1 MNDQNPVHTPIP
13 DRVLS
18 FTIRGPWA
26 HFRRVEGNIVKQTY
40 RIIPRTTV
48 AGLVAAVIG
57 LPRDEYYHL
66 FSPEESAVAISPVTA
81 LRTMNV
87 PQNTLSTADGHIKEV
102 PPRSRTLKIGLPD
115 PSAPRQQHNYELLV
129 DPAYRIDIWLKDKD
143 MYNTLRDRL
152 ENGES
157 YYTPSLGLSE
167 HLCTIDYHGEK
178 TVENITD
185 GTDIEIDS
193 AIPEQVNQ
201 VVVQPEHRYGI
212 EQSPGYMTSD
222 GRSRTTTGFLS
233 VAYNPDG
240 GPLVLKDGSFCQ
252 VNDRQVLFS

>member
-1 MNDQNPVHTPIP
+1 MDEQQPVQKPIP
-13 DRVLS
+13 ERALS
-18 FTIRGPWA
+18 FTVRGPWA

-40 RIIPRTTV
+40 RVIPRTTA

-57 LPRDEYYHL
+57 LQRDDYYDL
-66 FSPEESAVAISPVTA
+66 FTPDESAMALSPVTA

-129 DPAYRIDIWLKDKD
+129 DPAYRIDLWLSDQE

-152 ENGES
+152 ESGES
-157 YYTPSLGLSE
+157 YYVPSLGLSE
-167 HLCTIDYHGEK
+167 HLCSIDYHGEAE
-178 TVENITD
+178 VEHVPD
-185 GTDIEIDS
+185 GTNVEIDS
-193 AIPEQVNQ
+193 AIPERVDQ
-201 VVVQPEHRYGI
+201 VVVQPEQRYGI
-212 EQSPGYMTSD
+212 EQSPGYMTAN
-222 GRSRTTTGFLS
+222 GRSRTTSGFLS
-233 VAYNPDG
+233 MAYNPDG
-240 GPLVLKDGSFCQ
+240 GKLIMKDGSYCQ